1 MKSIRNHLELRDI
14 GEEARRQYID
24 ARSLFTALE
33 ETERRSPKY
42 RGGMYWKKHARTG
55 IEYLMRTQPD
65 NSQTSLGSRSPETET
80 IYERFTT
87 GKGEHVSR
95 LQDLRTEMEVQQ
107 RINRALHVGR
117 APQILIDILTVF
129 SRAGISDHFRVVG
142 THALYAYEAAAGVRI
157 ERRVALETRDVDLL
171 WAIGR
176 KIKFQTRLKHSAA
189 SLIDL
194 LRKVDKTF
202 QVREDQR
209 HTAVNSKGFEI
220 DIIWP
225 FVPEDEQVVP
235 KENPSRMTDAEDDL
249 QAIRAP
255 TAGILQGAAP
265 FDAVI
270 VSTAGRM
277 ARMHTITPLEFV
289 RVKRWLAEAPERDI
303 MKRGRDALQA
313 DIIEKLVQEY
323 LPHLNLPRATA
334 PPPKEFPVE
343 PES

>member
-1 MKSIRNHLELRDI
+1 MNFIRNQLELRDI

-24 ARSLFTALE
+24 ARSLFTTLQ
-33 ETERRSPKY
+33 ETEHQSSKY

-55 IEYLMRTQPD
+55 IEYLLRTQPD
-65 NSQTSLGSRSPETET
+65 NSQRSLGPRSPETET

-95 LQDLRTEMEVQQ
+95 LQDLREEMGVQQ
-107 RINRALHVGR
+107 RINRALNVGR
-117 APQILIDILTVF
+117 APQLLVDILNAF
-129 SRAGISDHFRVVG
+129 DRAGISGHFRVVG

-157 ERRVALETRDVDLL
+157 KTRAALETRDIDLL
-171 WAIGR
+171 WAISR
-176 KIKFQTRLKHSAA
+176 KIKFQTRLKHSAT
-189 SLIDL
+189 SLIEL

-220 DIIWP
+220 DIIRP
-225 FVPEDEQVVP
+225 IVPEDEQVVP
-235 KENPSRMTDAEDDL
+235 KENPSIMTNAEDDL
-249 QAIRAP
+249 LAIKASTGRM
-255 TAGILQGAAP
+255 LQGAAP

-289 RVKRWLAEAPERDI
+289 RVKRWLAEYPERDI
-303 MKRGRDALQA
+303 MKKGRDALQA
-313 DIIEKLVQEY
+313 DFIEKLVQEY
-323 LPHLNLPRATA
+323 LPHLVFSKATV
-334 PPPKEFPVE
+334 PPPKDRPME

>member
-1 MKSIRNHLELRDI
+1 MKTLRNHLELRDI
-14 GEEARRQYID
+14 GEGARRQYVD

-33 ETERRSPKY
+33 ETERQSPKY

-65 NSQTSLGSRSPETET
+65 NSQVSLGPRSPETET
-80 IYERFTT
+80 TYQRFTT
-87 GKGEHVSR
+87 SKGEHLSR
-95 LQDLRTEMEVQQ
+95 LQDMRTEMEVQQ

-117 APQILIDILTVF
+117 APQLLVDILTVF
-129 SRAGISDHFRVVG
+129 YRAGISAHFRVVG

-157 ERRVALETRDVDLL
+157 ERREALETRDVDLL
-171 WAIGR
+171 WAIGK

-194 LRKVDKTF
+194 LRKVDGTF

-220 DIIWP
+220 DFIRP
-225 FVPEDEQVVP
+225 FVPEDEQLGQR
-235 KENPSRMTDAEDDL
+235 ENPSTMTDAEDDL
-249 QAIRAP
+249 LAIKAP
-255 TAGILQGAAP
+255 TARILQGAAP

-270 VSTAGRM
+270 ISTAGRM

-313 DIIEKLVQEY
+313 DIIENLVQEY
-323 LPHLNLPRATA
+323 LPHLVLHRKT
-334 PPPKEFPVE
+334 E
-343 PES
+343 PL